1 MPYPG
6 SKNKR
11 NNGDVQPEPI
21 RREAMP
27 AAVDTVGQTENF
39 FSRNV
44 KLLTFIA
51 CMVVIVAIMAGF
63 GIYRAMHY
71 GDLVE
76 EPENLMTVEQ
86 MQTIVAKGKTLT
98 WKDLH
103 GYGYEVVSDGFVYVC
118 RYDVQGGDYY
128 LMVTSDAEGSSI
140 ISVILVDLNTY
151 EQTEI
156 FNPESV
162 E

>member
-1 MPYPG
+1 
-6 SKNKR
+6 
-11 NNGDVQPEPI
+11 
-21 RREAMP
+21 
-27 AAVDTVGQTENF
+27 
-39 FSRNV
+39 
-44 KLLTFIA
+44 
-51 CMVVIVAIMAGF
+51 
-63 GIYRAMHY
+63 MHY